1 MPYKFIFL
9 ILFLFALTYTAQCQ
23 DLSNTDTNCEVEE
36 SKYPT
41 FALFKFLTENSFMID
56 TVHVIKDEEY
66 MILPSSPFFNSNLNA
81 IVKMGQ
87 EEMDLKDMPKQFA
100 GMPIQLFQYKHP
112 RDCGSFFSLYNEF
125 LKSENAVFVVF
136 ININGKNGYLAY
148 KVPDN

>member
-1 MPYKFIFL
+1 MTYKFIFF
-9 ILFLFALTYTAQCQ
+9 ILFLFTFMHNAQCQ
-23 DLSNTDTNCEVEE
+23 DLSNIDTNCEVEE

-41 FALFKFLTENSFMID
+41 FALFKFLTENAFMID
-56 TVHVIKDEEY
+56 TVHVVKDEEY

-87 EEMDLKDMPKQFA
+87 EEMDLKDMSKQFE
-100 GMPIQLFQYKHP
+100 GMEVKLYQYKHP

-136 ININGKNGYLAY
+136 ININGKNGYLAF
-148 KVPDN
+148 KVPNN

>member
-1 MPYKFIFL
+1 MTYKIIVLIFCLFI
-9 ILFLFALTYTAQCQ
+9 ITNNAKSQNYDTI
-23 DLSNTDTNCEVEE
+23 DTNCEVEE

-125 LKSENAVFVVF
+125 LKNENAVFVVF
-136 ININGKNGYLAY
+136 ININGKNGYLAF